1 MIDTGVYQPSNY
13 RNGLQYNFRVDYYRG
28 KDRIYGNLIQKVLA
42 SQATIVR
49 KNVQPYD
56 NQAEVNT
63 IQLNWTRTISSNLV
77 SEFGFSYL
85 NMLARNNETVQEASK
100 LPFTLLHA
108 PPEAGQQR
116 AEPPVAAAPAPPM
129 VGEAGMVAP
138 AFAAAPMAQPLA
150 QTASGGPR
158 NRRRLAQMQ
167 MPTGAPASAP
177 AVVEAAPSPMGQP
190 LMEAGA

>member
-1 MIDTGVYQPSNY
+1 
-13 RNGLQYNFRVDYYRG
+13 
-28 KDRIYGNLIQKVLA
+28 
-42 SQATIVR
+42 
-49 KNVQPYD
+49 
-56 NQAEVNT
+56 
-63 IQLNWTRTISSNLV
+63 
-77 SEFGFSYL
+77 
-85 NMLARNNETVQEASK
+85 
-100 LPFTLLHA
+100 
-108 PPEAGQQR
+108 
-116 AEPPVAAAPAPPM
+116 
-129 VGEAGMVAP
+129 MVAP